1 MGLLQLTDATLWH
14 VAALSA
20 SGMSLTV
27 PGTVVATV

>member
-1 MGLLQLTDATLWH
+1 MGTLQLTDAILWH
-14 VAALSA
+14 VAALNT